1 MLSGN
6 MPSRMMN
13 HIVLFPGLAADER
26 LFSLL
31 QLDLPAVKVISY
43 LSPGKN
49 ESLSHYAQRIAATI
63 PEQGNPIFIGVSFGG
78 ILAQE
83 VAHYIPVRLIILISS
98 ISACSQLTA
107 PLHLLRKFP
116 VYDWLSESQLKKIV
130 LWAGRSFTSKN
141 TSETALFEAMVR
153 DADIQMIRWGIR
165 MTLHWEQKIIP
176 ANVIHIHGSR
186 DRLFPASRIPAD
198 IIIEGGQHFM
208 IVQRAG
214 EIRTR
219 LLQLLT

>member
-1 MLSGN
+1 

-31 QLDLPAVKVISY
+31 QLDLPAAKVITY

-49 ESLSHYAQRIAATI
+49 ESLSHYAKRIAATI
-63 PEQGNPIFIGVSFGG
+63 PELGNPIFIGVSFGG

-83 VAHYIPVRLIILISS
+83 VAHYIPVRQIILISS
-98 ISACSQLTA
+98 ISASSQLTA
-107 PLHLLRKFP
+107 LLHLFRTFP

-130 LWAGRSFTSKN
+130 LWAGRSFTNKN
-141 TSETALFEAMVR
+141 TLETALFEAMVG

-186 DRLFPASRIPAD
+186 DRLFPASRIPAGF
-198 IIIEGGQHFM
+198 IIQGGQHFM
-208 IVQRAG
+208 IIQRAG
-214 EIRTR
+214 EIKTR
-219 LLQLLT
+219 LLQLLP